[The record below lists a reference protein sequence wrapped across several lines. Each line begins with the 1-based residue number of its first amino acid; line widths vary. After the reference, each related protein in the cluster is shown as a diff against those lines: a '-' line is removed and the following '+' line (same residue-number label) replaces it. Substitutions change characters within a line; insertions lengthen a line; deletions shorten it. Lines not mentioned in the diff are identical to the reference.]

1 MKIDINKLDFKYPSN
16 QIFSNINLSFNEK
29 KLHGILGPNGCGK
42 TTLLKTIL
50 KLLKV
55 KNDSIYINNEDI
67 NTLSRDN
74 LAKEIA
80 YVEQSSKQIPNIS
93 VIEYIN
99 LARYLYSD
107 FNKQNNPIINK
118 VIELLKINNLKNKN
132 LTQLSGGELQ
142 KVVIARALAQETKI
156 ILLDE
161 PTANLDPLHQIE
173 IMNLLKDLV
182 NKKDLTIITTLHDI
196 NLSLQ
201 YCDEIVLIKN
211 NLITQGLTNEVINK
225 ENIKKYFNLNSQFI
239 NNPLTNTPFV
249 LLNQENI

>member
-1 MKIDINKLDFKYPSN
+1 MSIDISKLDFKYPNN
-16 QIFSNINLSFNEK
+16 QIFSNISLSFNEK

-55 KNDSIYINNEDI
+55 KNDSIFINNEDI

-107 FNKQNNPIINK
+107 FNKQNNPIINN

-182 NKKDLTIITTLHDI
+182 NTKDLTIITTLHDI

-211 NLITQGLTNEVINK
+211 NIITQGLTNEVINK

>member
-1 MKIDINKLDFKYPSN
+1 MSIDINKLDFKYPNN
-16 QIFSNINLSFNEK
+16 QIFSNISLSFNEK

-55 KNDSIYINNEDI
+55 KNDSIFINNKDI
-67 NTLSRDN
+67 NSLSRDN

-118 VIELLKINNLKNKN
+118 VIKLLKINNLKNKN

-211 NLITQGLTNEVINK
+211 NIITQGLTNEVINK

>member
-211 NLITQGLTNEVINK
+211 NIITQGLTNEVINK

>member
-1 MKIDINKLDFKYPSN
+1 MSININKLDFKYPNN
-16 QIFSNINLSFNEK
+16 QIFSNISLSFNEK

-55 KNDSIYINNEDI
+55 KNDSIFINNEDI

-211 NLITQGLTNEVINK
+211 NIITQGLTNEVINK

>member
-1 MKIDINKLDFKYPSN
+1 MSIDINKLDFKYPNN
-16 QIFSNINLSFNEK
+16 QIFSNISLSFNEK

-107 FNKQNNPIINK
+107 FNKQNNPIINN
-118 VIELLKINNLKNKN
+118 VIELLKISNLKNKN

-182 NKKDLTIITTLHDI
+182 NTKDLTIITTLHDI

-211 NLITQGLTNEVINK
+211 NIITQGFTNEVINK